1 MRSPKKRKYDSVSS
15 FRGLLNVADRDSDSS
30 MMHLV
35 NDNGYGSDGA
45 QMSMS
50 TQAGLPGM
58 LNLSQASARGGDSSM
73 MTVKRM
79 P

>member
-15 FRGLLNVADRDSDSS
+15 FRGLLNAADRDSDSS

-50 TQAGLPGM
+50 T
-58 LNLSQASARGGDSSM
+58 
-73 MTVKRM
+73 
-79 P
+79 